1 MLFKAFQLNL
11 KIQKVLQEQ
20 HYEQPTPIQQM
31 AISLLLE
38 GKDLMACASTGT
50 GKTAAYALPILEKLA
65 CEGKV
70 PCQKIPIRALIL
82 APTRELALQIEKS
95 FQIYGK
101 YLDVQMAVIY
111 GGVSQK
117 RQVNAIRREPD
128 ILIAT
133 PGRLIDLV
141 EHRFLDLSHIDIF
154 VLDEADRMLD
164 LGMGKDVKK
173 IISWLPKKRQNML
186 FSATMSKEV
195 TGLVDCILKAPVKL
209 NVNISDREI
218 IKIRENLYFVEESY
232 KTALLLKLLKD
243 ESLESVLIF
252 TKTQRR
258 ADQVSKVIQKVHIRT
273 KVIHGG
279 RTQQARQDA
288 LELFKT
294 KRIRIL
300 VATDIAARGLDIHD
314 LTHVINVDLPQVPE
328 TYIHRIGRTGR
339 AGKFGEAISFCS
351 PHEVELLQ
359 GIEKYLGRQ
368 LIEVENHEFL
378 PLHMVMIRNRNNH
391 ATL

>member
-1 MLFKAFQLNL
+1 MLFKAFHLNQ

-31 AISLLLE
+31 AIPLLLE
-38 GKDLMACASTGT
+38 GKDLMACAATGT
-50 GKTAAYALPILEKLA
+50 GKTAAFALPILEKLA
-65 CEGKV
+65 CEGRLAG
-70 PCQKIPIRALIL
+70 QKIPIRALIL
-82 APTRELALQIEKS
+82 APTRELAIQIEKS

-117 RQVNAIRREPD
+117 RQINAIRREPD

-133 PGRLIDLV
+133 PGRLIDLI
-141 EHRFLDLSHIDIF
+141 EHKFLDLSHIDIF

-173 IISWLPKKRQNML
+173 IISWLPKKRQSIL
-186 FSATMSKEV
+186 FSATMSKDV
-195 TGLVDCILKAPVKL
+195 TGLVDGILKAPVKL
-209 NVNISDREI
+209 NINISEREI

-258 ADQVSKVIQKVHIRT
+258 ADQVSKVIQKAHIRT

-314 LTHVINVDLPQVPE
+314 LTNVINMDLPQVPE

-339 AGKFGEAISFCS
+339 AGMFGEAISFCS

-359 GIEKYLGRQ
+359 RIEKYLGRQ

-378 PLHMVMIRNRNNH
+378 PLHMVMIRNRRGK
-391 ATL
+391 